1 MQQDAPFA
9 ARRRHSVPHK
19 IDYITISVK
28 NSRKQ
33 SELGPVAD
41 NFCGPNIFAPLETG
55 QKRCDNMQA
64 AQLAVNDNN
73 RLSMLTKKFSET
85 FLKYHK
91 ACVEVICTTTK
102 QGGAIRGSGFLF
114 KTPNSRVILITAAH
128 IVPALYNSGFIVI
141 ESDYQYLSQFHD
153 QIQARKVT
161 IPISCCGFKINA
173 ALDTAVI
180 WLSASMNLIELI
192 DEFPYLSLAS
202 ASSASNTF
210 MSIHYANN
218 NDKQVCVGFIGS
230 MQQEFSSLR
239 LKIHIDGGQGA
250 SGAPLFNIEGH
261 VVAILQSSQ
270 RDETRNFLPIE
281 RILLELNYYSVH
293 FELELQLVEK
303 NEGDL
308 LKAFLIEQYG
318 FGHSNET
325 VTSFNTMLYKNPD
338 RLRLALFHGLGRGGV
353 HKETSKWSLRGYIE
367 SDHFPAYS
375 AYDCRDMSRDLFPAI
390 TIPKVIHDILPTT
403 RSKLFRSTQRE
414 YIRAKNC
421 CQAIVENFHHYKEKG
436 LFTRSNY
443 DCTDDDFKSLLVQYS
458 TGFNEALKLHKEL
471 KLISEDG
478 RKNLKRLISD
488 CIREGRNTGNEL
500 KPDHRIR
507 IRSNSVPR

>member
-9 ARRRHSVPHK
+9 ARRTHLVPRK
-19 IDYITISVK
+19 IDDITISVK
-28 NSRKQ
+28 KSRKQ

-64 AQLAVNDNN
+64 AQLAVNDNI

-91 ACVEVICTTTK
+91 ACVEVILTTER
-102 QGGAIRGSGFLF
+102 GGAIRGSGFLC
-114 KTPNSRVILITAAH
+114 KTSNSRVILITAAH
-128 IVPALYNSGFIVI
+128 IVPALDNSGFIVI

-180 WLSASMNLIELI
+180 WLNASMSLIELI

-202 ASSASNTF
+202 ASSASNMF

-218 NDKQVCVGFIGS
+218 NDKQVCVGCIGF

-270 RDETRNFLPIE
+270 RDETRNFLPIQ
-281 RILLELNYYSVH
+281 RILLELDYYNVH
-293 FELELQLVEK
+293 FELELQLIVEK
-303 NEGDL
+303 NEGEH
-308 LKAFLIEQYG
+308 LKAFLIERYG

-325 VTSFNTMLYKNPD
+325 VTSFNTMLYKNSD
-338 RLRLALFHGLGRGGV
+338 RLRLALFHGLGHGGV

-375 AYDCRDMSRDLFPAI
+375 AYDRRDMSRDLFPAI
-390 TIPKVIHDILPTT
+390 TIPKVIHNILLTT
-403 RSKLFRSTQRE
+403 LSERFRSTQRE

-421 CQAIVENFHHYKEKG
+421 YQAIVENFRDYKEKG

-443 DCTDDDFKSLLVQYS
+443 DCTEADFESLLVEYR
-458 TGFNEALKLHKEL
+458 TGFNKALKVHKKL
-471 KLISEDG
+471 KLISED
-478 RKNLKRLISD
+478 RRNNLKLLISD

-500 KPDHRIR
+500 RPDHRIR